1 MAKLHKVY
9 TAFDSIQAHLVK
21 ILLQG
26 EDIQCQVSGDY
37 LQGAMGELPAV
48 GMLDVMVDESDLQ
61 RAQRIIRE
69 WETADDPDDES
80 WIPSE
85 LR

>member
-1 MAKLHKVY
+1 MPGVY
-9 TAFDSIQAHLVK
+9 TASNSIQAHLVK

-26 EDIQCQVSGDY
+26 EGIQSHVSGDY
-37 LQGAMGELPAV
+37 LQGAMGELPV
-48 GMLDVMVDESDLQ
+48 LGMMEVMVEDTDLQ
-61 RAQRIIRE
+61 RAKNIIQE
-69 WETADDPDDES
+69 WENNDDQDDES

>member
-1 MAKLHKVY
+1 MQSVY
-9 TAFDSIQAHLVK
+9 TASNSIQAHLVK

-26 EDIQCQVSGDY
+26 EGVQAHVAGEY

-48 GMLDVMVDESDLQ
+48 GMMEVMVDESDLQ
-61 RAQRIIRE
+61 KAQSIILE
-69 WETADDPDDES
+69 WEASDDPDDES
-80 WIPSE
+80 WIPTE

>member
-1 MAKLHKVY
+1 MQSAY
-9 TAFDSIQAHLVK
+9 TASNSIQAHLVK
-21 ILLQG
+21 IQLQG
-26 EDIQCQVSGDY
+26 EGIQAQVSGDY

-48 GMLDVMVDESDLQ
+48 GMMEVMVDESDLKK
-61 RAQRIIRE
+61 ALSIIRE
-69 WETADDPDDES
+69 WEASDDQDDES